1 MSTITELR
9 RQLADAEAREAR
21 RANQSAVAEIV
32 ANPEPSQ
39 GFANAVKAMD
49 ARDSAR
55 RMQMAREIIRQNPGL
70 LDSNSRTSF
79 LMNSIPDLG
88 PSEAREV
95 LKEFDPSIA
104 DSRW

>member
-1 MSTITELR
+1 MGKLSDALR
-9 RQLADAEAREAR
+9 REQREDAR
-21 RANQSAVAEIV
+21 RENRDAVNEIV

-39 GFANAVKAMD
+39 GFTNAVKAMD

-55 RMQMAREIIRQNPGL
+55 RMQMAREIIQQNPGL